1 MQIDYFGTDWLQIDL
16 SVAQKALDADEFLS
30 GKLGVSIVASENDRK
45 EAANADTSRE
55 GSDDPNFNDS
65 LFVEDDCDEFEEEFC
80 A

>member
-1 MQIDYFGTDWLQIDL
+1 MLLT
-16 SVAQKALDADEFLS
+16 SA
-30 GKLGVSIVASENDRK
+30 VASENDRK